1 MNRLTPMRN
10 EILNSNIKFSI
21 IDSLKKAEQSKW
33 SGMLRAKRADQ
44 QVGVVVMHDGHVA
57 WAVSN
62 GLAEDFSSV
71 LERIG
76 MVSREKLSAANHAL
90 QNHRSLGK
98 TMSLGALLMEECLIS
113 PSVLRTCFRTQV
125 SAALASLMKTP
136 LLSLH
141 PEDERLSVDASL
153 LFHLN
158 EVLPGTEKAGEPA
171 LDSLSAAPGG
181 ESPVETELLKGL
193 ALLPG
198 YRYSFIA
205 GMEGR
210 LLASHRADEVQVQV
224 DHIIPK
230 TITWLSAACTIS
242 EETEMGL
249 VDSAF
254 LQGDAGSL
262 FAQMTDER
270 KRFFV
275 AVSFSSAGKLGVIKH
290 KISDLIPALRRFTEA
305 L

>member
-1 MNRLTPMRN
+1 MF
-10 EILNSNIKFSI
+10 NSSELPPFIE
-21 IDSLKKAEQSKW
+21 SLHTAAQSRW
-33 SGMLRAKRADQ
+33 SGMLRARRADK

-57 WAVSN
+57 WAVSS
-62 GLAEDFSSV
+62 GLSEDFSSV

-76 MVSREKLSAANHAL
+76 LVSREKLTAANHAL
-90 QNHRSLGK
+90 QTHRSLGK
-98 TMSLGALLMEECLIS
+98 TMSLGALLVAECLIS
-113 PSVLRTCFRTQV
+113 PSVLRTCFKTQV
-125 SAALASLMKTP
+125 SAALASLVETP

-141 PEDERLSVDASL
+141 PEDERLSVDTSL

-158 EVLPGTEKAGEPA
+158 EVLPGTGNAGEAA
-171 LDSLSAAPGG
+171 LAPLSAALCG
-181 ESPVETELLKGL
+181 ESPVESELLKGL

-205 GMEGR
+205 DTDGN
-210 LLASHRADEVQVQV
+210 LLACHTGDEVKVQV
-224 DHIIPK
+224 ERIIPK
-230 TITWLSAACTIS
+230 ALTWLSAACTIS

-249 VDSAF
+249 VVSAF
-254 LQGDAGSL
+254 LHGETGSL

-290 KISDLIPALRRFTEA
+290 KISELIPALRRFTEG

>member
-1 MNRLTPMRN
+1 MNFGKKL
-10 EILNSNIKFSI
+10 SI
-21 IDSLKKAEQSKW
+21 VDSLKKAEQLKW
-33 SGMLRAKRADQ
+33 SGMLRAKRADE

-57 WAVSN
+57 WAVSS
-62 GLAEDFSSV
+62 GLSEDFSSV

-76 MVSREKLSAANHAL
+76 LVSREKLSAANHAL
-90 QNHRSLGK
+90 QTHRSLGK
-98 TMSLGALLMEECLIS
+98 TMSLGALLVEECLIS
-113 PSVLRTCFRTQV
+113 PSVLRTCFKTQV
-125 SAALASLMKTP
+125 SAALASLVKTP

-153 LFHLN
+153 LFPLD
-158 EVLPGTEKAGEPA
+158 EVLSYPNTGIEPA
-171 LDSLSAAPGG
+171 PAHLSAAAGG
-181 ESPVETELLKGL
+181 ESPVESEILKGL

-205 GMEGR
+205 DTDGN
-210 LLASHRADEVQVQV
+210 LLACHTADEVKVQV
-224 DHIIPK
+224 ERIIPRAL
-230 TITWLSAACTIS
+230 TWLSAACTIS
-242 EETEMGL
+242 TETEMGL
-249 VDSAF
+249 VVSAF
-254 LQGDAGSL
+254 LHGETGSL

-290 KISDLIPALRRFTEA
+290 KISELIPALRRFTEA